1 MTSHNQMLA
10 HPHLTFSQ
18 TDDGTIE
25 ARFDMQGW
33 GGDVVSRYWRQDAPG
48 RDAWTYDLARINGKG
63 GRYTHPT
70 EHGCRLM
77 IVQHLIDAGLI
88 GPSEDN
94 SHLDARN
101 AEIAA
106 RAQAARDNFTGR
118 PRLGDFV
125 IMPSGKVERCCAA
138 WDDGMQT
145 TEGGSWHVSTSGTCS
160 FSGGLNASQLWE
172 SFKPTEETR
181 LGRFWFFSHGQPGA
195 GRGVDV
201 FLPCRVYRLEPPS
214 MTEAEARAHP
224 VARRCADFWC
234 ENSRDHLRKIARLME
249 GRT

>member
-1 MTSHNQMLA
+1 
-10 HPHLTFSQ
+10 
-18 TDDGTIE
+18 
-25 ARFDMQGW
+25 
-33 GGDVVSRYWRQDAPG
+33 
-48 RDAWTYDLARINGKG
+48 
-63 GRYTHPT
+63 
-70 EHGCRLM
+70 M

-181 LGRFWFFSHGQPGA
+181 LGRFWLSPAMARSFEPHG
-195 GRGVDV
+195 
-201 FLPCRVYRLEPPS
+201 
-214 MTEAEARAHP
+214 
-224 VARRCADFWC
+224 VARQMLSSLIPTPPRRIYIVGAT
-234 ENSRDHLRKIARLME
+234 LAARLI
-249 GRT
+249 